1 MLSHKKPTFT
11 YMLHSHTINSEWKK
25 FKNGTKIK
33 QLRLK
38 VSEHIWCGIPV
49 LMKMCL
55 IKMRFKFKW
64 QWMEKVNH
72 LFEYGKCN
80 LMQKSVKVDESL
92 KLENEMTGVCRCPSW
107 IIIEQTALTLNV
119 WYVNKKHG

>member
-25 FKNGTKIK
+25 KNGTKIE
-33 QLRLK
+33 QLHLK

-107 IIIEQTALTLNV
+107 IIIERTALTLNV

>member
-11 YMLHSHTINSEWKK
+11 YMLHFHTINSEWKK
-25 FKNGTKIK
+25 KNGTKIE
-33 QLRLK
+33 QLHLK

-107 IIIEQTALTLNV
+107 IIIEWTALTLNV

>member
-33 QLRLK
+33 QLHLK

-107 IIIEQTALTLNV
+107 IIIERTALTLNV

>member
-33 QLRLK
+33 QLHLK

-49 LMKMCL
+49 LMKMCV
-55 IKMRFKFKW
+55 IKMRFKFKS
-64 QWMEKVNH
+64 QMTMD
-72 LFEYGKCN
+72 GKSKSFIWVRK
-80 LMQKSVKVDESL
+80 MQSNAKESL